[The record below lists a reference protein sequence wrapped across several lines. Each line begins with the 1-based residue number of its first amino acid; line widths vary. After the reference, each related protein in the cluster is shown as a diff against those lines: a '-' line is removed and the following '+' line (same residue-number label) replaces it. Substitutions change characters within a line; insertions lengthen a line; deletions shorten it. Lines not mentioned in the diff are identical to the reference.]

1 MLLAPACIC
10 CSTPNPLQGSAHLVL
25 VCCVPQGNS
34 TPASRIPTY
43 KSPTK
48 QPKNQATSQQQPQVQ
63 AQAQP
68 SQQQQQQLMSIKQS
82 RIPQPITATRKSLP
96 DAEQAGSSPDQ
107 LILQAERDR
116 RSSNSSTGGATVTD
130 SASSA
135 QGNSTTEGE
144 TKPQGVAAS
153 RIAAFQRST
162 AAAAASSSAGSGG
175 ARGGGGLVAAAAAAF
190 GGAKPAGGVTHVRS
204 ASTGGVAPPPAPS
217 AAAAAL
223 RSAPVEAF
231 VPLDLDSDEDDE
243 MQLVRPLAQQHVQPK
258 VEQQE
263 VPVAPRPLER
273 LSHSGS
279 SNGSLAGRG
288 SAGRLPSRSLLQLE
302 PSRCVLVV

>member
-1 MLLAPACIC
+1 ME
-10 CSTPNPLQGSAHLVL
+10 
-25 VCCVPQGNS
+25 
-34 TPASRIPTY
+34 
-43 KSPTK
+43 
-48 QPKNQATSQQQPQVQ
+48 

-68 SQQQQQQLMSIKQS
+68 SQQQQQQLLSIKQS

-116 RSSNSSTGGATVTD
+116 RSSSNNSTVTD

-135 QGNSTTEGE
+135 QDNTATDGE

-153 RIAAFQRST
+153 RIAAFQRSA
-162 AAAAASSSAGSGG
+162 AAAAASSSAGPGG

-190 GGAKPAGGVTHVRS
+190 GGAKPAGGATHVRS
-204 ASTGGVAPPPAPS
+204 ASTGEVAPPAAPS

-243 MQLVRPLAQQHVQPK
+243 MQLVRPRAQQHVQPK

-279 SNGSLAGRG
+279 SNGSLAGRN

-302 PSRCVLVV
+302 PSRCVLFENGGVQL